1 MARFA
6 GTQMSNFLGGTM
18 DYSGISGTSMEGRS
32 LGRKATMAGEAEIAN
47 AGVKSLGMIKSAGF
61 QADAIEAQ
69 GQAAAQASIASGF
82 GSMASGL
89 AGGISSRFGG
99 GRNTGNKTYTG
110 NRGVGQYSLTAPL
123 STGTNAT
130 SKLNSFLSGAHM

>member
-6 GTQMSNFLGGTM
+6 GTQLSNFLGGTM
-18 DYSGISGTSMEGRS
+18 DYSGISSTSMEGRS
-32 LGRKATMAGEAEIAN
+32 LERKSAMIGEAEVAN
-47 AGVKSLGMIKSAGF
+47 AGVKSLGMIKSAGY
-61 QADAIEAQ
+61 QADAIEAA
-69 GQAAAQASIASGF
+69 GQASAQASIASGL
-82 GSMASGL
+82 GNMASGL

-99 GRNTGNKTYTG
+99 ASNTGNKTYTG
-110 NRGVGQYSLTAPL
+110 TNGVGQYSLTAPL

>member
-32 LGRKATMAGEAEIAN
+32 LERKATMAGEAEIAN

-69 GQAAAQASIASGF
+69 GQAQAQASIASGL
-82 GSMASGL
+82 GNMASGL
-89 AGGISSRFGG
+89 AGGISSLGS
-99 GRNTGNKTYTG
+99 N
-110 NRGVGQYSLTAPL
+110 
-123 STGTNAT
+123 
-130 SKLNSFLSGAHM
+130 SGANKYGFDPAGSQGNPFGTGPRIREGGY